1 MNVQYM
7 NGHLT
12 RNLVY
17 ISLFVPY
24 KILCIST
31 YLCTIRSMYN
41 TTQYLLSRNRNYNK
55 NSMVLY
61 PKKTM
66 DNIKHFSANK
76 YVLLK
81 KCNLNPMMIDEV
93 VQHKAKKA

>member
-1 MNVQYM
+1 
-7 NGHLT
+7 
-12 RNLVY
+12 
-17 ISLFVPY
+17 
-24 KILCIST
+24 
-31 YLCTIRSMYN
+31 
-41 TTQYLLSRNRNYNK
+41 
-55 NSMVLY
+55 MVLY

-93 VQHKAKKA
+93 VQHKAKKAWFFYTYIW